1 MKSPLL
7 FDIPFQID
15 MNRYKQAIRYEYL
28 DDARN
33 EAILLLEIAS
43 KRLNPKVMLIEAFI
57 DRHLNDGNV
66 PVIAIGDI
74 RFHGKALRAL
84 DGVHR
89 IIPYIATCGDG
100 MEDFDL
106 SAMDMLAP
114 YWLDELKSQALDQA
128 RKALRSLCNE
138 LFGIR
143 RALSLNPGSGNV
155 DIWPIEELQE
165 LFCLFGP
172 DHRKVGVSLS
182 QRSLMIPNKSI
193 AGLLFANSEVDY
205 ESCAHCERANCPNR
219 RVPFK
224 ARL

>member
-1 MKSPLL
+1 
-7 FDIPFQID
+7 
-15 MNRYKQAIRYEYL
+15 
-28 DDARN
+28 
-33 EAILLLEIAS
+33 
-43 KRLNPKVMLIEAFI
+43 
-57 DRHLNDGNV
+57 
-66 PVIAIGDI
+66 
-74 RFHGKALRAL
+74 
-84 DGVHR
+84 
-89 IIPYIATCGDG
+89 
-100 MEDFDL
+100 
-106 SAMDMLAP
+106 
-114 YWLDELKSQALDQA
+114 LKSQALDQA